1 MISESGGSFTISST
15 HLNKYCRVNY
25 ASGVNAT
32 IPKDTF
38 SVGDWGVF
46 EQTGNGAVTVVADSG
61 VTVNGYDGLTT
72 YGQYASIMWVCV
84 ASNTFIVIAGTGF

>member
-1 MISESGGSFTISST
+1 MP
-15 HLNKYCRVNY
+15 
-25 ASGVNAT
+25 A
-32 IPKDTF
+32 DTF
-38 SVGDWGVF
+38 SAGDWGVF